1 MSIQLVG
8 QNLVM
13 TIPVVW
19 FIVVFVGFIVLRVI
33 FGKK

>member
-13 TIPVVW
+13 TIRVVW
-19 FIVVFVGFIVLRVI
+19 LIVACVGLIVLKVI